1 MVSRL
6 SPSPHPRSFQIPLPS
21 CSKYAQVENYSIRLP
36 GASSS
41 RPSCHPRRDTSAR
54 WVSPRRRR
62 WPPADTWRWP
72 PSPAQGRPRPNF
84 SCTNIGFVWVGV
96 RLMIPLSNRC
106 VRHSVGIL
114 WVDYKP
120 FHEEH
125 EFSCGVR
132 GPDDSLWCQTSSEAP
147 QLLCLRIK
155 WENSTLINQE
165 KYLHQHK
172 PGFITKGRQ
181 KKKHVCTANQWFST
195 AVVSGP
201 TFYS

>member
-1 MVSRL
+1 MVSCL

-21 CSKYAQVENYSIRLP
+21 CSKYGQVENYSIRLP

-54 WVSPRRRR
+54 WVSPRRTR

-72 PSPAQGRPRPNF
+72 PSPAQGQPRPNF

-114 WVDYKP
+114 ELITNHFMRNMSSPVESVAPMILSGARPRAKP
-120 FHEEH
+120 RS
-125 EFSCGVR
+125 FSV
-132 GPDDSLWCQTSSEAP
+132 
-147 QLLCLRIK
+147 
-155 WENSTLINQE
+155 WESND
-165 KYLHQHK
+165 KMA
-172 PGFITKGRQ
+172 R
-181 KKKHVCTANQWFST
+181 
-195 AVVSGP
+195 
-201 TFYS
+201 